1 MWERGRGEVVR
12 GSTGARDGGQT
23 LVAMRG
29 FHAVPRRP
37 VPAVVTVHAG
47 SPGRRRFLNLV
58 VRAYREWDTGRP
70 EEPVRYRV
78 AG

>member
-1 MWERGRGEVVR
+1 
-12 GSTGARDGGQT
+12 
-23 LVAMRG
+23 MRG

>member
-1 MWERGRGEVVR
+1 
-12 GSTGARDGGQT
+12 
-23 LVAMRG
+23 MRG

-37 VPAVVTVHAG
+37 VPTVVTIDSGAG
-47 SPGRRRFLNLV
+47 GRRRFLNLV

-70 EEPVRYRV
+70 EEPVRHQV